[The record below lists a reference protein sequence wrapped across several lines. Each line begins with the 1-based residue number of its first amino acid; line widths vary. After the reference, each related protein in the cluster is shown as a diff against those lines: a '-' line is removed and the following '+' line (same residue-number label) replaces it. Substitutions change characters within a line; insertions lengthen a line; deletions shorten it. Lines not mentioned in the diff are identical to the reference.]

1 MKIALDANA
10 YSDWKRG
17 IRWMDEISTADEVH
31 VSATVIGELCYGFAP
46 GKQEMANVA
55 ELEAFLSQPAVVVNR
70 ITDSTARHYAVLKKF
85 LRFQGTPLPENDIW
99 IAASSME
106 HAPCCSLATAT
117 LHACGSCECGGR
129 KLRLSAA
136 PEITPSFTILGLISS
151 GLLLRR
157 RTKNLR

>member
-31 VSATVIGELCYGFAP
+31 VSATVIGELCYGFAC
-46 GKQEMANVA
+46 GNQEVANVA
-55 ELEAFLSQPAVVVNR
+55 ELEGFLSQPAVVVNR
-70 ITDSTARHYAVLKKF
+70 VTDSTARHYAVLKKF

-106 HAPCCSLATAT
+106 HGSMLLTRDS
-117 LHACGSCECGGR
+117 HFACLPQ
-129 KLRLSAA
+129 LRVRW
-136 PEITPSFTILGLISS
+136 PQT
-151 GLLLRR
+151 
-157 RTKNLR
+157 